1 MAKRQIRNS
10 NMTASNPYR
19 PFNTGGEQLVA
30 TRRHGSLLYKLKI
43 IGQFLLI
50 ANFILQFHA
59 LYGSSLWPEERL
71 WVNGIR
77 YSEPSYNYNV
87 SSAYITSAE
96 DSVVSSAVIP
106 SSVTLYADRSYD
118 GKPYD
123 AYECVV
129 RNFSF
134 IGKSNLQS
142 IDATLGENGGGYAN
156 VSYCASLQSVCINGG
171 GATFNCDNC
180 PELKSVSLNSSIWS
194 VSIKNCG
201 ALSNISLPNSVSHVS
216 MSGCS
221 SLQSIS
227 IPDSVT
233 GIGFSG
239 CSSLQSISIP
249 SGVTSIEY
257 QAFFGCSSLQSVSMP
272 NVTSIGGSAFYG
284 CSSLQSISIPSGVTS
299 IVYQT
304 FYGCSSLQSVS
315 MPNVTSIGNQAF
327 YGCSSLQSV
336 SMPNV
341 TSIGYNAFSDCS
353 SLQSIAIPSGVTSI
367 ESATFSMCTSLE
379 SVTIGDSVGSI
390 GSKAFYQCSSL
401 AEVTIPAS
409 VTNIAL
415 DAFKSC
421 DGLQRFI
428 VDSANPVYAS
438 YDGALYTKD
447 LKTLIIYPGGRTDV
461 KLPSGALA
469 AKEDAFTGCEKLW
482 AEWYRTF
489 QKTRYDLTNGMEDRA
504 IASVTVNADTYL
516 GSFVLKEGK
525 VYDSVIYINNVSGS
539 QVKVSLPEGNIY
551 KTFKGAAPLTLP
563 GHSTSILTVTRVAG
577 GAGDNVFLVTR
588 EELEDV
594 K

>member
-1 MAKRQIRNS
+1 MKSIGRILV
-10 NMTASNPYR
+10 
-19 PFNTGGEQLVA
+19 FVA
-30 TRRHGSLLYKLKI
+30 TLAPLVSMGDENDLVFKGIYSTSGLTAGNGMR
-43 IGQFLLI
+43 F
-50 ANFILQFHA
+50 
-59 LYGSSLWPEERL
+59 SSVPEWFGATCYRCD
-71 WVNGIR
+71 NK
-77 YSEPSYNYNV
+77 
-87 SSAYITSAE
+87 
-96 DSVVSSAVIP
+96 SVVSVSIP
-106 SSVTLYADRSYD
+106 
-118 GKPYD
+118 
-123 AYECVV
+123 
-129 RNFSF
+129 
-134 IGKSNLQS
+134 QS
-142 IDATLGENGGGYAN
+142 IAFNYILLDDYNKEIEMN
-156 VSYCASLQSVCINGG
+156 VNLTVTKIQGDVFA
-171 GATFNCDNC
+171 
-180 PELKSVSLNSSIWS
+180 
-194 VSIKNCG
+194 
-201 ALSNISLPNSVSHVS
+201 
-216 MSGCS
+216 GCS
-221 SLQSIS
+221 L
-227 IPDSVT
+227 
-233 GIGFSG
+233 
-239 CSSLQSISIP
+239 LQSISIP
-249 SGVTSIEY
+249 SGVTSIGY
-257 QAFFGCSSLQSVSMP
+257 
-272 NVTSIGGSAFYG
+272 N
-284 CSSLQSISIPSGVTS
+284 
-299 IVYQT
+299 
-304 FYGCSSLQSVS
+304 
-315 MPNVTSIGNQAF
+315 AF

-336 SMPNV
+336 SMSNV
-341 TSIGYNAFSDCS
+341 TSIEGKVFENCS
-353 SLQSIAIPSGVTSI
+353 SLQSIAIPSGVMSI
-367 ESATFSMCTSLE
+367 ESGTFSRCTSLE

-577 GAGDNVFLVTR
+577 GSGDNVFLVTR